1 MGRQIGG
8 GHEDEV
14 TAALLCHRLE
24 DDIVGGRIL
33 PGARLEELAL
43 ARRFG
48 VSRTP
53 IREALQL
60 LAATELVEK
69 RPNRGVYVTLPAPE
83 RLTSMFEAM
92 AELEAT
98 CGRLAAERMTPAE
111 RGQLDQTHR
120 ALGVAMRDGEAGDYE
135 AGNRRF
141 HDQIYAGARSD
152 VLVELTAAVRR
163 RVAPFRRVQFN
174 HLARLGASHHEHQ
187 AVVDAIL
194 RGDGRAAEAAL
205 HRHIMA
211 AHEVAQDFLASLTLA
226 ARRQG

>member
-92 AELEAT
+92 AELE
-98 CGRLAAERMTPAE
+98 E
-111 RGQLDQTHR
+111 LDQTHR